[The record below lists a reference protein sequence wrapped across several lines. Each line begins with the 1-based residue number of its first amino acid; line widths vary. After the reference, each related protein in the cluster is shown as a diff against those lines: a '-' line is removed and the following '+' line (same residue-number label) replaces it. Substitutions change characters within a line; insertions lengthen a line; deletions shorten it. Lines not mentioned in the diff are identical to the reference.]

1 MRQRIG
7 PLSRLLRRDDRA
19 VGQGQRIVV
28 MRRAMV
34 DDLDP
39 AILGPMLDIAPEE
52 VIDMR
57 LATRRKGQTA
67 HRLEHRRQVNRP
79 VHQTRAV
86 TGADLRQP
94 GRPEPGKG
102 GMGGID
108 ILDALH
114 GLTLGRA
121 AQCCKRDVAALTPSS
136 SSDLWTCAGPPVG
149 WPISLPETP
158 CAPFASPSPSPPCP
172 APRRKPPR
180 DVRAMRC
187 WCSTA
192 RAQWTRWA
200 MTRPRRPESSMPAA
214 RCARRCPKLP
224 PIAGSAC

>member
-1 MRQRIG
+1 MRQPIG
-7 PLSRLLRRDDRA
+7 PRSSLLRRDDHP

-28 MRRAMV
+28 MRRAMM
-34 DDLDP
+34 DHLNA
-39 AILGPMLDIAPEE
+39 AILRPMLDIAAKE

-57 LATRRKGQTA
+57 LATRRKGQPA
-67 HRLEHRRQVNRP
+67 RRLDHRRQVNRT

-86 TGADLRQP
+86 AGADLRQP

-121 AQCCKRDVAALTPSS
+121 AQCCKRGVAALTPSS

-172 APRRKPPR
+172 APRRKPP
-180 DVRAMRC
+180 
-187 WCSTA
+187 
-192 RAQWTRWA
+192 
-200 MTRPRRPESSMPAA
+200 
-214 RCARRCPKLP
+214 
-224 PIAGSAC
+224 